1 MEDIIIIEE
10 KENKMKDLI
19 EFSEF
24 LEIEKKLEIKIGKV
38 TNVEDVPK
46 SNKLIKLTVDF
57 GTETRT
63 VVTNIKP
70 LLNPTDE
77 QISANLRTSLGMAMS
92 LVDKKF
98 AFITNLKPVTMMG
111 IESTAMIMP
120 GEIESGNVVTIGG
133 KLGTKL
139 L

>member
-1 MEDIIIIEE
+1 
-10 KENKMKDLI
+10 MKDLI

-70 LLNPTDE
+70 LLTDP
-77 QISANLRTSLGMAMS
+77 QS
-92 LVDKKF
+92 LVSLTF
-98 AFITNLKPVTMMG
+98 PSITNLKPVTMMG

-120 GEIESGNVVTIGG
+120 GEIESGNMVTVNGVP
-133 KLGTKL
+133 GTKL

>member
-1 MEDIIIIEE
+1 M
-10 KENKMKDLI
+10 KELI

-24 LEIEKKLEIKIGKV
+24 LELSAKLEIKVGKI
-38 TNVEDVPK
+38 TEVEDVPK
-46 SNKLIKLTVDF
+46 SSKLIKLTVDF

-70 LLNPTDE
+70 LINTCESVPLG
-77 QISANLRTSLGMAMS
+77 LGMNRS
-92 LVDKKF
+92 LVDKSF

-120 GEIESGNVVTIGG
+120 GEVELG
-133 KLGTKL
+133 KLAVIRATTEPGTKL

>member
-1 MEDIIIIEE
+1 M
-10 KENKMKDLI
+10 KELI

-24 LEIEKKLEIKIGKV
+24 LELSAKLEIKVGKI
-38 TNVEDVPK
+38 TEVEDVPK
-46 SNKLIKLTVDF
+46 SSKLIKLTVDF
-57 GTETRT
+57 GTETRI

-70 LLNPTDE
+70 LINECKSVPLGLG
-77 QISANLRTSLGMAMS
+77 ISRS
-92 LVDKKF
+92 LVDKSF

-120 GEIESGNVVTIGG
+120 GEVELG
-133 KLGTKL
+133 KLAVIRATTEPGTKL

>member
-1 MEDIIIIEE
+1 
-10 KENKMKDLI
+10 MKDLI

-24 LEIEKKLEIKIGKV
+24 LEIQNKLEIKVGQII
-38 TNVEDVPK
+38 NVEDVPK

-57 GTETRT
+57 GTETRI

-70 LLNPTDE
+70 LLNSEDSEVQT
-77 QISANLRTSLGMAMS
+77 NLRGTLGMAIS
-92 LVDKKF
+92 LIDKKM

-120 GEIESGNVVTIGG
+120 GEIEKGFVITVQGQIG
-133 KLGTKL
+133 TTL

>member
-1 MEDIIIIEE
+1 M
-10 KENKMKDLI
+10 KELI

-24 LEIEKKLEIKIGKV
+24 LEIEKRLEIKIGKI

-57 GTETRT
+57 GTEIRT

-70 LLNPTDE
+70 LLTPQDE
-77 QISANLRTSLGMAMS
+77 TTAANLRGSLGMSMS
-92 LVDKKF
+92 LLDKKLP
-98 AFITNLKPVTMMG
+98 FITNLKPVTMMG

-120 GEIESGNVVTIGG
+120 GEIERGLVVTVSGEV
-133 KLGTKL
+133 GTKL
-139 L
+139 F

>member
-1 MEDIIIIEE
+1 M
-10 KENKMKDLI
+10 KEVI

-24 LEIEKKLEIKIGKV
+24 LEIEKKLEIKIGNIV
-38 TNVEDVPK
+38 SVDDVPK

-57 GTETRT
+57 GTETRV

-70 LLNPTDE
+70 LLKSDSE
-77 QISANLRTSLGMAMS
+77 IAESIKMILGESMS

-111 IESTAMIMP
+111 IESTAMILP
-120 GEIESGNVVTIGG
+120 GEIESGLIISVKGG
-133 KLGTKL
+133 IGTKL

>member
-1 MEDIIIIEE
+1 M
-10 KENKMKDLI
+10 KELI

-24 LEIEKKLEIKIGKV
+24 LEIQKKLEIKVGQIV
-38 TNVEDVPK
+38 NVEDVPK

-70 LLNPTDE
+70 LLNSEDS
-77 QISANLRTSLGMAMS
+77 QVQANLRGTLGMAVSMDGLGHRALLNKKMS
-92 LVDKKF
+92 
-98 AFITNLKPVTMMG
+98 FITNLKPVTMMG

-120 GEIESGNVVTIGG
+120 GEIEKGFVITMMGEIG
-133 KLGTKL
+133 TSL

>member
-1 MEDIIIIEE
+1 M
-10 KENKMKDLI
+10 KELI

-24 LEIEKKLEIKIGKV
+24 LEIQKKLEIKVGQIV
-38 TNVEDVPK
+38 NVEDILK

-70 LLNPTDE
+70 LLNSEDS
-77 QISANLRTSLGMAMS
+77 QVQANLRGTLGMAVSMDELGHRALLNKKMS
-92 LVDKKF
+92 
-98 AFITNLKPVTMMG
+98 FITNLKPVTMMG

-120 GEIESGNVVTIGG
+120 GEIEKGFVITMMGEIG
-133 KLGTKL
+133 TSL

>member
-1 MEDIIIIEE
+1 M
-10 KENKMKDLI
+10 KELI

-24 LEIEKKLEIKIGKV
+24 LEIQNKLEIKVGQII
-38 TNVEDVPK
+38 NVEDVPK

-57 GTETRT
+57 GTETRI

-70 LLNPTDE
+70 LLNSEDSE
-77 QISANLRTSLGMAMS
+77 VQANLRVTLGMAIS
-92 LVDKKF
+92 LIDKKM

-120 GEIESGNVVTIGG
+120 GEIEKGFVITVQGQIG
-133 KLGTKL
+133 TTL

>member
-1 MEDIIIIEE
+1 M
-10 KENKMKDLI
+10 KELI

-24 LEIEKKLEIKIGKV
+24 LEIQKKLEIKVGQIV
-38 TNVEDVPK
+38 NVEDVPK

-70 LLNPTDE
+70 LLNSEDS
-77 QISANLRTSLGMAMS
+77 QVQANLRGTLGMAVSMDELGHRALINKKMS
-92 LVDKKF
+92 
-98 AFITNLKPVTMMG
+98 FITNLKPVTMMG

-120 GEIESGNVVTIGG
+120 GEIEKGFVITMMGEIG
-133 KLGTKL
+133 TSL

>member
-1 MEDIIIIEE
+1 
-10 KENKMKDLI
+10 MKDLI

-24 LEIEKKLEIKIGKV
+24 LEIQNKLEIKVGQII
-38 TNVEDVPK
+38 NVEDVPK

-57 GTETRT
+57 GTETRI

-70 LLNPTDE
+70 LLNSEDSHI
-77 QISANLRTSLGMAMS
+77 QANLRGTLGIAVSMNDLGHHSL
-92 LVDKKF
+92 LNKKL

-120 GEIESGNVVTIGG
+120 GEIESGNVITVQGQIG
-133 KLGTKL
+133 TTL

>member
-1 MEDIIIIEE
+1 
-10 KENKMKDLI
+10 MKDLI

-24 LEIEKKLEIKIGKV
+24 LEIQNKLEIKVGQII
-38 TNVEDVPK
+38 NVEDVPK

-70 LLNPTDE
+70 LLNSEDSE
-77 QISANLRTSLGMAMS
+77 VQANLRVTLGMDIS
-92 LVDKKF
+92 LIDKKM

-120 GEIESGNVVTIGG
+120 GEIEKGNVITVQGQIG
-133 KLGTKL
+133 TTL

>member
-1 MEDIIIIEE
+1 
-10 KENKMKDLI
+10 MKDLI

-24 LEIEKKLEIKIGKV
+24 LEIQKKLEIKVGQIV
-38 TNVEDVPK
+38 NVEDVPK

-70 LLNPTDE
+70 ILNSEDS
-77 QISANLRTSLGMAMS
+77 QVQANLRGTLGMAVSMDDKGHHS
-92 LVDKKF
+92 LLNKKF
-98 AFITNLKPVTMMG
+98 PFITNLKPVTMMG

-120 GEIESGNVVTIGG
+120 GEIEKGNVITVQGQIG
-133 KLGTKL
+133 TNL

>member
-1 MEDIIIIEE
+1 
-10 KENKMKDLI
+10 MKDLI

-24 LEIEKKLEIKIGKV
+24 IEIQKKLEIKIGQII
-38 TNVEDVPK
+38 NVEDVPK

-57 GTETRT
+57 GTETRI

-70 LLNPTDE
+70 LLNLKDSHI
-77 QISANLRTSLGMAMS
+77 QANLRGTLGIAVSLD
-92 LVDKKF
+92 DKGHQALLNKKL

-120 GEIESGNVVTIGG
+120 GEIEKGNVITMQGE
-133 KLGTKL
+133 LGTIL

>member
-1 MEDIIIIEE
+1 M
-10 KENKMKDLI
+10 KELI

-24 LEIEKKLEIKIGKV
+24 IEISKKLEIKVGEVI
-38 TNVEDVPK
+38 NVEDVPK

-70 LLNPTDE
+70 LLNSTDS
-77 QISANLRTSLGMAMS
+77 QVQANLRGTLGMGVSMEELGHKAI
-92 LVDKKF
+92 LNKKL

-120 GEIESGNVVTIGG
+120 GEIEKGFVITMQGQIG
-133 KLGTKL
+133 TSL

>member
-1 MEDIIIIEE
+1 M
-10 KENKMKDLI
+10 KELI

-24 LEIEKKLEIKIGKV
+24 LEIQNKLEIKVGQII
-38 TNVEDVPK
+38 NVEDVPK

-57 GTETRT
+57 GTETRI

-70 LLNPTDE
+70 LLNSEDSE
-77 QISANLRTSLGMAMS
+77 VQANLRVTLGMAIS
-92 LVDKKF
+92 LIDKKM

-120 GEIESGNVVTIGG
+120 GEIESGNVITVQGQIG
-133 KLGTKL
+133 TTL

>member
-1 MEDIIIIEE
+1 M
-10 KENKMKDLI
+10 KELI

-24 LEIEKKLEIKIGKV
+24 IELSAKLEIKVGKI
-38 TNVEDVPK
+38 TQVEDVPK
-46 SNKLIKLTVDF
+46 SSKLIKLTVDF

-70 LLNPTDE
+70 LINGCESVP
-77 QISANLRTSLGMAMS
+77 LGLGINRS
-92 LVDKKF
+92 LVDKSF

-111 IESTAMIMP
+111 IESTAMIIP
-120 GEIESGNVVTIGG
+120 GEVELG
-133 KLGTKL
+133 KLAVIRATTEPGTKL

>member
-1 MEDIIIIEE
+1 M
-10 KENKMKDLI
+10 KELI

-24 LEIEKKLEIKIGKV
+24 LEISKKLEIKVGQIV
-38 TNVEDVPK
+38 NVEDVPK

-70 LLNPTDE
+70 LLNSTDS
-77 QISANLRTSLGMAMS
+77 QVQANLRGTLGMAVSMEE
-92 LVDKKF
+92 LGHKALLNKKM

-120 GEIESGNVVTIGG
+120 GEIEKGFVITMQGQIG
-133 KLGTKL
+133 TSL

>member
-1 MEDIIIIEE
+1 M
-10 KENKMKDLI
+10 KELI

-24 LEIEKKLEIKIGKV
+24 LELSAKLEIKVGKI
-38 TNVEDVPK
+38 TEVEDVPK
-46 SNKLIKLTVDF
+46 SSKLIKLTVDF
-57 GTETRT
+57 GSETRT

-70 LLNPTDE
+70 LINSCESVPLG
-77 QISANLRTSLGMAMS
+77 LGMNRS
-92 LVDKKF
+92 LVDKSF

-120 GEIESGNVVTIGG
+120 GEVESG
-133 KLGTKL
+133 KLAVIRATTEPGTKL

>member
-1 MEDIIIIEE
+1 
-10 KENKMKDLI
+10 MKDLI
-19 EFSEF
+19 EFPEF
-24 LEIEKKLEIKIGKV
+24 LEIQKKLEIKVGQII
-38 TNVEDVPK
+38 NVEDVPK

-70 LLNPTDE
+70 LLNSEDS
-77 QISANLRTSLGMAMS
+77 QIQANLRGTLGMAVSMDDKGHHS
-92 LVDKKF
+92 LLNKKLS
-98 AFITNLKPVTMMG
+98 FITNLKPVTMMG

-120 GEIESGNVVTIGG
+120 GEIEKGNVITVQGQIG
-133 KLGTKL
+133 TTL

>member
-1 MEDIIIIEE
+1 M
-10 KENKMKDLI
+10 KELI

-24 LEIEKKLEIKIGKV
+24 LEIQKKLEIKVGQIV
-38 TNVEDVPK
+38 NVEDVPK

-70 LLNPTDE
+70 LLNSEDS
-77 QISANLRTSLGMAMS
+77 QVQANFRGTLGMAVSMDGLGHRALLNKKMS
-92 LVDKKF
+92 
-98 AFITNLKPVTMMG
+98 FITNLKPVTMMG

-120 GEIESGNVVTIGG
+120 GEIEKGFVITMMGEIG
-133 KLGTKL
+133 TSL

>member
-1 MEDIIIIEE
+1 
-10 KENKMKDLI
+10 MKNEI

-57 GTETRT
+57 GTETRI

-70 LLNPTDE
+70 LLNPSDE
-77 QISANLRTSLGMAMS
+77 SIVANLKTSLGMSQS
-92 LVDKKF
+92 LIDKRF
-98 AFITNLKPVTMMG
+98 AFITNLKPVRMMG

-120 GEIESGNVVTIGG
+120 GEIESGNVITIRGE
-133 KLGTKL
+133 LGTKL

>member
-1 MEDIIIIEE
+1 
-10 KENKMKDLI
+10 MKDLI
-19 EFSEF
+19 EVSEF
-24 LEIEKKLEIKIGKV
+24 LEIQNKLEIKVGQII
-38 TNVEDVPK
+38 NVEDVPK

-57 GTETRT
+57 GTETRI

-70 LLNPTDE
+70 LLNSEDSE
-77 QISANLRTSLGMAMS
+77 VQANLRGTLGMAIS
-92 LVDKKF
+92 LIDKKM

-120 GEIESGNVVTIGG
+120 GEIEKGFVITVQGQIGI
-133 KLGTKL
+133 TL

>member
-1 MEDIIIIEE
+1 M
-10 KENKMKDLI
+10 KELI

-24 LEIEKKLEIKIGKV
+24 LEISNKLEIKVGKI
-38 TNVEDVPK
+38 TGVEDVPK
-46 SNKLIKLTVDF
+46 SSKLIKLTVDF

-70 LLNPTDE
+70 LINTEDE
-77 QISANLRTSLGMAMS
+77 SIASGIRTGLGMSRS
-92 LVDKKF
+92 LVDKSF

-120 GEIESGNVVTIGG
+120 GEIELG
-133 KLGTKL
+133 KLAIIQSTTEPGTKL

>member
-1 MEDIIIIEE
+1 M
-10 KENKMKDLI
+10 KELI

-24 LEIEKKLEIKIGKV
+24 LEIQNKLEIKVGQII
-38 TNVEDVPK
+38 NVEDVLK

-57 GTETRT
+57 GNETRI

-70 LLNPTDE
+70 LLNSEDS
-77 QISANLRTSLGMAMS
+77 QIQANLRGTLGMAVSMDDKGHHS
-92 LVDKKF
+92 LLNKKLS
-98 AFITNLKPVTMMG
+98 FITNLKPVTMMG

-120 GEIESGNVVTIGG
+120 GEIEKGNVITVQGQIG
-133 KLGTKL
+133 TTL